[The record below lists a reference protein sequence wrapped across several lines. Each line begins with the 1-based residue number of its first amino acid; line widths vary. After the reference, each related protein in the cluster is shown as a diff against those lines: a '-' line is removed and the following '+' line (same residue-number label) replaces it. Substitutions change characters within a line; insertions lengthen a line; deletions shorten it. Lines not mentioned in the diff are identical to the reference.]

1 MGLEVCF
8 HNLVKDDAFVAEFK
22 AYVRNLYKRGEVPSG
37 FPSSWQNANRQI
49 NRIIAFARGTG
60 SQARSGKKA
69 LSEGGWLS
77 VALNKFLEETFTTG
91 AINCLRGIGVEGD
104 KPLGYWAGLIPPEDV
119 DKLGRENFRGTFDD
133 WLSLKNYG
141 SQFLAVAPTGFAIVC
156 GRHAYVM
163 PSL

>member
-1 MGLEVCF
+1 MGFEVCF
-8 HNLVKDDAFVAEFK
+8 YNLISDDAFIMDFK
-22 AYVRNLYKRGEVPSG
+22 SYVKSLYKSGNVPPG

-49 NRIIAFARGTG
+49 NRIIAFARNTG

-77 VALNKFLEETFTTG
+77 VALNKFLEETFTKG
-91 AINCLRGIGVEGD
+91 AINCLRTMGVEGD
-104 KPLGYWAGLIPPEDV
+104 KPVGHWEGLVPPEDIG
-119 DKLGRENFRGTFDD
+119 KLGRENFRGTFDD
-133 WLSLKNYG
+133 WESLKNYG
-141 SQFLAVAPTGFAIVC
+141 SQLMAVAPVGFVVAC